1 MGAFPATA
9 EAISAMPVTGAG
21 FDGWESA
28 ETKSDDGRTSWIAE
42 TRKRGSSVASLEEV
56 DVSG

>member
-9 EAISAMPVTGAG
+9 EAIVAMAGARL
-21 FDGWESA
+21 DGWESA
-28 ETKSDDGRTSWIAE
+28 EAWSDDGGTSWIAE
-42 TRKRGSSVASLEEV
+42 TGKRGSSVASLEEV

>member
-1 MGAFPATA
+1 VGAFPATT
-9 EAISAMPVTGAG
+9 EAIVAMTGAC

-28 ETKSDDGRTSWIAE
+28 ETRSDDGGTSWIAE
-42 TRKRGSSVASLEEV
+42 TGKRGSSVASLEEV